1 MPEVLALDSARIGSI
16 RERTQRTVLTAALFL
31 HAFNITT
38 TSFSSLMQSGEVAS
52 KMDYYKDQV
61 QRTLKANLPYETL
74 CSETV
79 TILVSF
85 VKGEYFIVSNNTTI
99 IC

>member
-38 TSFSSLMQSGEVAS
+38 TSFSSLKQSEKVSS
-52 KMDYYKDQV
+52 KMDYYKDEV
-61 QRTLKANLPYETL
+61 QRTLKANLSYENL

-85 VKGEYFIVSNNTTI
+85 VKGKCVIVSFQMTLQ
-99 IC
+99 

>member
-1 MPEVLALDSARIGSI
+1 
-16 RERTQRTVLTAALFL
+16 
-31 HAFNITT
+31 
-38 TSFSSLMQSGEVAS
+38 
-52 KMDYYKDQV
+52 MDYYKDQV

-99 IC
+99 ICKNHFMLVLTWLLTFNIPNSCLRQRDERQ